1 VTDLEMVRDAV
12 VLGLYFA
19 LDAIDL
25 LPLCKSCFIEDIA
38 MKNLKRLVH
47 DREII
52 LQNIGLYKFS
62 LERGIRNHG
71 SALGKTPDNHGYYH
85 FSIECLPSSRDDSYY
100 CEYRWDTAE
109 KAFKFWRENRS
120 KIIATNLE
128 IRNFFDKFHRT

>member
-1 VTDLEMVRDAV
+1 MVRDAV

-62 LERGIRNHG
+62 LERGILKTRNGTSLYDLLHNEEKK
-71 SALGKTPDNHGYYH
+71 LEKTD
-85 FSIECLPSSRDDSYY
+85 
-100 CEYRWDTAE
+100 
-109 KAFKFWRENRS
+109 K
-120 KIIATNLE
+120 E
-128 IRNFFDKFHRT
+128 IQKCGRN